1 MEREEKRLEQ
11 FRQLRKEIRGSQ
23 DYLVVGI
30 DISKDTHNAL
40 MRNTSGKI
48 LYRRLTFN
56 NTGEGFETLL
66 LQVEAVRVGH
76 GLKEVVF
83 GLEPTAN
90 YHKPLGEFLINQEKQ
105 VVLISPEAAK
115 QNRPLLDGRWNKHD
129 GKDCANI
136 ADLMCQGKCLY
147 YEYPSPD
154 LRDLRNLLSLNR
166 KLKKLEQGLRL
177 RIRNHLVAQYFPE
190 LDQYCHWGANEGLAL
205 VRWCLDPA
213 VMSVLSDEE
222 LGKRLGTQGRTIAQ
236 RKRLSALKDKAQSSI
251 GCNFGSSVEF
261 EGQSVVKLLN
271 EVRQTL
277 ASTQEQ
283 IEQVCLKFKEYSYLL
298 SIPGFGPTLSAMVLG
313 AIGNP
318 WRFQNGAQVIKMV
331 GLDLSASQSGKSHGA
346 PIVSKKGKAEIRY
359 ALYQAAMVASSRDK
373 HFVAY
378 FTDQL
383 RGREKEKGIKTK
395 KRVKLA
401 AKMLMIA
408 WTLMKKQE
416 RFDPKYLS
424 GQTPPMAARKA
435 VKTDNGGIPRVQPER
450 DRGL

>member
-1 MEREEKRLEQ
+1 MEREQKRLEQ
-11 FRQLRKEIRGSQ
+11 FRRLRQEIRGSQ

-40 MRNTSGKI
+40 MRTTTGKI
-48 LYRRLTFN
+48 LYRRLIFN
-56 NTGEGFETLL
+56 NTREGFEILL
-66 LQVEAVRVGH
+66 LQVEALRVQH
-76 GLKEVVF
+76 GLREAVF
-83 GLEPTAN
+83 GMEPTAN
-90 YHKPLGEFLINQEKQ
+90 YHKPLGEFLINQDRQ
-105 VVLISPEAAK
+105 VVLVSPEAVK
-115 QNRPLLDGRWNKHD
+115 QNRSLLDGRWNKHD

-136 ADLMCQGKCLY
+136 ADLMCQGKFLF
-147 YEYPSPD
+147 YECPSAE

-177 RIRNHLVAQYFPE
+177 RIRNHLVAQFFPE
-190 LDQYCHWGANEGLAL
+190 MDQYCHWGANEGLAL

-213 VMSVLSDEE
+213 VMSALTDKE
-222 LGKRLGTQGRTIAQ
+222 LTERLHTNGRTLAQ
-236 RKRLSALKDKAQSSI
+236 RRRLAALKEQAASSI
-251 GCNFGSSVEF
+251 GCRFGPSVEF
-261 EGQSVVKLLN
+261 EGQSVVKLLK
-271 EVRQTL
+271 EVRQ
-277 ASTQEQ
+277 AIANTQEQ
-283 IEQVCLKFKEYSYLL
+283 IEAVCLKFKEYSCLL
-298 SIPGFGPTLSAMVLG
+298 SIPGFGPSLSAMVLG

-318 WRFQNGAQVIKMV
+318 GRFQNGAQVIKMV
-331 GLDLSASQSGKSHGA
+331 GLDLSACQSGKSQGS
-346 PIVSKKGKAEIRY
+346 PVISKKGKAEIRY

-416 RFDPKYLS
+416 RFDPHICGHAQSILPR
-424 GQTPPMAARKA
+424 QT
-435 VKTDNGGIPRVQPER
+435 VKSKNRGIPQVQPGC